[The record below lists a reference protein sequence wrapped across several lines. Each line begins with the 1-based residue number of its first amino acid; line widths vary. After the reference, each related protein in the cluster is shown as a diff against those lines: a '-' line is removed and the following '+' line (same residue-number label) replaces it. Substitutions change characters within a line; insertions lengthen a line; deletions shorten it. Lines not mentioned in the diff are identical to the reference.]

1 MEEEGRISGKK
12 LMSHKIWW
20 GRPPK
25 PIRGKEKD
33 VDSGK
38 TELPHISEIQVC
50 VSIWAR
56 LFFLFSFWNIISLQN
71 PQKKVT
77 NVIIMP
83 FNKLIILK
91 LRILVMIK
99 DITRFLFEFRPWL
112 CKQTKKSQKVILQ
125 KESIM
130 FKYIINTS
138 SGVCSDHFAKNGV
151 LFLQWLSWL
160 DTFKCFIMQHMQR
173 VVVGV

>member
-1 MEEEGRISGKK
+1 
-12 LMSHKIWW
+12 MSHKIWW

-50 VSIWAR
+50 VSIWTR
-56 LFFLFSFWNIISLQN
+56 LYFHIFFLKYPKSSNSAKTVRKCN
-71 PQKKVT
+71 
-77 NVIIMP
+77 MR
-83 FNKLIILK
+83 FNKLIMF
-91 LRILVMIK
+91 RILVMTK
-99 DITRFLFEFRPWL
+99 DFKPIFLIEALAP
-112 CKQTKKSQKVILQ
+112 QAGKKSQKVILQ
-125 KESIM
+125 NESIM
-130 FKYIINTS
+130 FKYIINTN

-151 LFLQWLSWL
+151 LFLHWLSWL
-160 DTFKCFIMQHMQR
+160 DTFKCFIMQHMQW